1 MIGEVDCF
9 GYIESFDKEKEI
21 SITDIRS
28 ATIYF
33 GIFLAFFIFIF
44 SDSLLRVRIVWHQ
57 ENSYIFWINVDIH
70 VNVCH
75 TPVSFLDLPSQL
87 SGQQQG
93 EPWERLKFECRT

>member
-1 MIGEVDCF
+1 VIGEVDCF

-21 SITDIRS
+21 SFTDIRS

-33 GIFLAFFIFIF
+33 GIFLALFF
-44 SDSLLRVRIVWHQ
+44 SDSLLRVTMVWHQ
-57 ENSYIFWINVDIH
+57 GNSYIFWVNVDIH
-70 VNVCH
+70 VNVRH

-93 EPWERLKFECRT
+93 EPRGND